1 MSVLKT
7 FAAAAIAAI
16 VAVPA
21 FAGDIMIKDAYARS
35 ATKMSKSGAAFMMIM
50 NNTDQDDRVVSAR
63 AEIAKRVELHTHID
77 AGNGVMQMR
86 EVEGGFP
93 VEAGGMR
100 HLMRGGDH
108 VMLMGLTQPMLH
120 GDIVTLTLVFEKAG
134 EITLDIP
141 VDLERKGEMMG
152 HGNMSGHGN

>member
-7 FAAAAIAAI
+7 FAAAAIAAF

-120 GDIVTLTLVFEKAG
+120 GDIVTVTLVFEKAG

-141 VDLERKGEMMG
+141 VDLERKGEIMG
-152 HGNMSGHGN
+152 HGN

>member
-7 FAAAAIAAI
+7 FAAAAIAAF

-35 ATKMSKSGAAFMMIM
+35 ATKFSKSGAAFMMIM
-50 NNTDQDDRVVSAR
+50 NNTDQDDRVVSAH

-152 HGNMSGHGN
+152 HGN

>member
-7 FAAAAIAAI
+7 FAAAAITAF

-120 GDIVTLTLVFEKAG
+120 GDIVTVTLVFEKAG

-141 VDLERKGEMMG
+141 VDLERKGEIMG
-152 HGNMSGHGN
+152 HGN